1 MIEENKMRA
10 VILAGGQGT
19 RLRPY
24 TTVLPKPLL
33 PVGHKA
39 IVEIIIDQLKHH
51 GFSHI
56 TLALGHLAHLVKAV
70 LGNGERYQLTVDYCV
85 EEIPLGTSGPL
96 ATIKDLDGT
105 FLVMNGD
112 ILSDINFND
121 VLQFH
126 QAQQAMATI
135 AVHKRVV
142 TIDYGVLDRAGYSLV
157 TYKEKPVFDYEVS
170 TGIYILE
177 SSVLRYIIPDSRLD
191 FPDLVQ
197 RLIANREK
205 VCCYPF
211 AGIWYD
217 LGRAEDFSFVQN
229 HASTFH
235 ESIPFLT

>member
-1 MIEENKMRA
+1 MRA

-39 IVEIIIDQLKHH
+39 IVEVIIDQLKTH
-51 GFSHI
+51 GFTHI
-56 TLALGHLAHLVKAV
+56 TLALGHLAHLIKAV
-70 LGNGERYQLTVDYCV
+70 LGNGDKYRLTVDYVV
-85 EEIPLGTSGPL
+85 EDIPLGTSGPL
-96 ATIKDLDGT
+96 AMIKDLDGT

-112 ILSDINFND
+112 ILSNIDFND
-121 VLQFH
+121 VVRFH
-126 QAQQAMATI
+126 REQKAMATI

-170 TGIYILE
+170 TGIYVLE

-191 FPDLVQ
+191 FPELVQ
-197 RLIANREK
+197 RLMKNREK
-205 VCCYPF
+205 VSCYPF
-211 AGIWYD
+211 EGMWYD
-217 LGRAEDFSFVQN
+217 LGRAEDFSFVQD
-229 HASTFH
+229 HASKFH
-235 ESIPFLT
+235 EVIPFLA